1 MSGSGKYSFFPLFFY
16 WDLLNFSL
24 DRACQWCVKQKK
36 KCSVYAPKKK
46 SERAESELGK
56 RKVEEELE
64 EAMVGKR
71 RRTQKERED
80 ISWKR
85 AVSERL
91 VRMEQRLEMIGRG
104 MERVLQGIADAEE
117 EENETEREDVEDKGK
132 GKEKEL

>member
-1 MSGSGKYSFFPLFFY
+1 M
-16 WDLLNFSL
+16 
-24 DRACQWCVKQKK
+24 
-36 KCSVYAPKKK
+36 YAPKKK
-46 SERAESELGK
+46 SEQVELELGK
-56 RKVEEELE
+56 QKVEEELE

-104 MERVLQGIADAEE
+104 MERVLQEIADAEE
-117 EENETEREDVEDKGK
+117 EENETEQEDAEDKGK
-132 GKEKEL
+132 GKEKEN

>member
-1 MSGSGKYSFFPLFFY
+1 VYS
-16 WDLLNFSL
+16 
-24 DRACQWCVKQKK
+24 
-36 KCSVYAPKKK
+36 PKKK
-46 SERAESELGK
+46 SERAESESGK

-117 EENETEREDVEDKGK
+117 GEDETEREDVGDKGK